1 MVNSL
6 KKPPHSSKL
15 LRFLRALTLILTVL
29 ISFLAL
35 VLPLVLDAVALPLAV
50 GDVSPRDLEAPY
62 SIEYPSEVRTEKARE
77 NAALAVSL
85 VYTPADPSVAR
96 EQIDSLRGVFQYI
109 ATIRA
114 DEHATVEEQKFDLL
128 ALEDITLR
136 EETLS
141 IILNLSDTQ
150 WETVQKESLSVLEQ
164 VMRNDIRQSDVAKTQ
179 RSVPSRVS
187 LALTEIQAQLVTE
200 LVKAFIVPN
209 SLYSDDL
216 TEASRKLASESVDP
230 IIQRYKSGERVVSN
244 GQIITSENLEALE
257 NLGLIQSQEKF
268 PKYLGAGAL
277 TLTIAIFLGLYF
289 RYRPSTR
296 LKDMRSLVSMAIV
309 FLLFLIGARLT
320 LPNHLIIPYLYPLP
334 AFGLL
339 ISALF
344 GADAAFV
351 LIFSLSFLTTYG
363 MDDALT
369 LTSYYLISSLISIL
383 VLGKARQTWSFLKAG
398 LAISLVGIAILLA
411 YWFPFNSPDW
421 VGVTTLAA
429 ATAFNG
435 IASTSLALL
444 LHFFLAQILG
454 IPTTLRLLE
463 ISRPDAPLLQFLL
476 RAAPGTYQHSL
487 QVANLAEQAAESI
500 GTNALLVR
508 VGALFHDVG
517 KAENPLYFI
526 ENQAPGSINVHESLA
541 PEESAE
547 IIIRHVT
554 DGVALAR
561 KYRLPHRLIDFI
573 LEHHGS
579 NITRYQYTQALKE
592 ANGDVT
598 KVDIEKFRYPGPAP
612 RSRETALLMLADSTE
627 AWTRAERPQSEEELR
642 SLVHKVIESVQKSG
656 QLKNTRL
663 TLRDL
668 TLIQESFLST
678 LRGAQHSRVKY
689 PKAKEKSASE
699 GIATKPSGKENA

>member
-1 MVNSL
+1 
-6 KKPPHSSKL
+6 
-15 LRFLRALTLILTVL
+15 
-29 ISFLAL
+29 
-35 VLPLVLDAVALPLAV
+35 
-50 GDVSPRDLEAPY
+50 
-62 SIEYPSEVRTEKARE
+62 
-77 NAALAVSL
+77 
-85 VYTPADPSVAR
+85 
-96 EQIDSLRGVFQYI
+96 
-109 ATIRA
+109 
-114 DEHATVEEQKFDLL
+114 
-128 ALEDITLR
+128 
-136 EETLS
+136 
-141 IILNLSDTQ
+141 
-150 WETVQKESLSVLEQ
+150 
-164 VMRNDIRQSDVAKTQ
+164 
-179 RSVPSRVS
+179 
-187 LALTEIQAQLVTE
+187 
-200 LVKAFIVPN
+200 
-209 SLYSDDL
+209 
-216 TEASRKLASESVDP
+216 
-230 IIQRYKSGERVVSN
+230 
-244 GQIITSENLEALE
+244 
-257 NLGLIQSQEKF
+257 
-268 PKYLGAGAL
+268 
-277 TLTIAIFLGLYF
+277 
-289 RYRPSTR
+289 
-296 LKDMRSLVSMAIV
+296 MAII

-398 LAISLVGIAILLA
+398 LAMSLVSIAILLA

-500 GTNALLVR
+500 GANALLVR

-627 AWTRAERPQSEEELR
+627 AWTRAERPQNEEELR